1 MALLHAGV
9 FIKNRVSFLSQTIVG
24 KNSSLQF
31 FFKLGNLNILEEHLI
46 MYVLIC
52 ALSNIFY
59 FSLMVL
65 LDKFKFIFFINDFLP
80 GCYEILTGVLCLLLG
95 LF

>member
-1 MALLHAGV
+1 
-9 FIKNRVSFLSQTIVG
+9 
-24 KNSSLQF
+24 
-31 FFKLGNLNILEEHLI
+31 

-59 FSLMVL
+59 FSLVVL